1 VSPTVKTK
9 IRARVIFPQ
18 FGLRENM
25 DFQIKLFSWPDKG
38 DHLIMITRGLLDRAA
53 LEQIFEEVAT
63 VTQPLQDCKVIIDLQ
78 DTACD
83 LKTADIQNFASGLKL
98 GGWPAT
104 NKVAIVSPHNS
115 EQHDQLLMLTRDLAQ
130 FNLKIAVFTDSK
142 SAVNWLTET
151 V

>member
-1 VSPTVKTK
+1 
-9 IRARVIFPQ
+9 
-18 FGLRENM
+18 M

-38 DHLIMITRGLLDRAA
+38 DHLIMITRGLLDRTA
-53 LEQIFEEVAT
+53 LQQIFEEVAT

-83 LKTADIQNFASGLKL
+83 LKTAEIQKFASGLKL
-98 GGWPAT
+98 EGWPAT

-115 EQHDQLLMLTRDLAQ
+115 EQHDQLLVLIRDLAQ
-130 FNLKIAVFTDSK
+130 LSFKIALFNDSK
-142 SAVNWLTET
+142 SAVNWLTGT

>member
-1 VSPTVKTK
+1 
-9 IRARVIFPQ
+9 
-18 FGLRENM
+18 M

-38 DHLIMITRGLLDRAA
+38 DHLIMITRGVLDRAA

-63 VTQPLQDCKVIIDLQ
+63 VTQPLQDCKVIIALQ

-83 LKTADIQNFASGLKL
+83 LKTADIENFANGFKR
-98 GGWPAT
+98 GWRAT
-104 NKVAIVSPHNS
+104 NTIAVVSPHDS
-115 EQHDQLLMLTRDLAQ
+115 DQHDQLLVLTRHLTQ
-130 FNLKIAVFTDSK
+130 LNLKIALFTDSK

>member
-1 VSPTVKTK
+1 
-9 IRARVIFPQ
+9 
-18 FGLRENM
+18 M

-38 DHLIMITRGLLDRAA
+38 DHLIMITRGVLDRAA

-83 LKTADIQNFASGLKL
+83 LKTADIENFANGFK
-98 GGWPAT
+98 GGWRAT
-104 NKVAIVSPHNS
+104 NKVAVVSPHDS
-115 EQHDQLLMLTRDLAQ
+115 DQHDQLFVLTGHLTQ
-130 FNLKIAVFTDSK
+130 LNLKIALFTDSK

>member
-1 VSPTVKTK
+1 
-9 IRARVIFPQ
+9 
-18 FGLRENM
+18 M

-53 LEQIFEEVAT
+53 LKRIFEEVTT

-78 DTACD
+78 DTVCD
-83 LKTADIQNFASGLKL
+83 FRTAEIENFAGGLKPER
-98 GGWPAT
+98 WPAT

-115 EQHDQLLMLTRDLAQ
+115 EHDQLLVLTRHLAQ
-130 FNLKIAVFTDSK
+130 LSLKIALFTDSK